1 LILLLFGCGVPEACD
16 AMCARAADGEAACL
30 EERQL
35 TWTSAGYA
43 DRDDFVAHCGT
54 WAWEEVRLSGSA
66 AAEICAERRDSLDG
80 TCAAYEALD
89 W

>member
-1 LILLLFGCGVPEACD
+1 MILFLLACGVPEACD

-30 EERQL
+30 DERQL
-35 TWTSAGYA
+35 TWASAGYA
-43 DRDDFVAHCGT
+43 DRADFLDRCDT

-66 AAEICAERRDSLDG
+66 TAEICAERRDSMDG
-80 TCAAYEALD
+80 TCAAYEALA